1 MSLILYAAFM
11 AHLVA
16 YKEQYANILIMF
28 SATVIARILAKKSGD
43 LDNATLINL
52 GGSALTIQQV
62 AILLK
67 KVTTSSFDGTSGTGT
82 TKGLVPE
89 LLESIKN
96 TLIK

>member
-16 YKEQYANILIMF
+16 YKEQYTNIGIMF
-28 SATVIARILAKKSGD
+28 AATVIAKILVKKTGD

-52 GGSALTIQQV
+52 GGSALTIEQV

-67 KVTTSSFDGTSGTGT
+67 KVTASSFDGTGGITES
-82 TKGLVPE
+82 TKGLVPT
-89 LLESIKN
+89 LLESLKE
-96 TLIK
+96 LIR

>member
-16 YKEQYANILIMF
+16 YKDQYTNIGIMF
-28 SATVIARILAKKSGD
+28 AATVIAKILAKKAGD
-43 LDNATLINL
+43 ADNATLIGL

-67 KVTTSSFDGTSGTGT
+67 KVTTSSFDGTGGTGT
-82 TKGLVPE
+82 TKGLIPE

-96 TLIK
+96 SIN